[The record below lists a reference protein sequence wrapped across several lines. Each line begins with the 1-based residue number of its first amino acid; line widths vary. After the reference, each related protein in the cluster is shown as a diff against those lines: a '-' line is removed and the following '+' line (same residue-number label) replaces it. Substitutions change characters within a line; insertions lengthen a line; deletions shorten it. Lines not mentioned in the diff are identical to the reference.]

1 MVVAPTSKRPRPMR
15 TDLIDVLEERE
26 RKGERGRGEEKKGK
40 KEGGVQVREYSKE
53 EEEEKVK

>member
-26 RKGERGRGEEKKGK
+26 RKGEEKKGK
-40 KEGGVQVREYSKE
+40 KEGGVQVRGYSKE
-53 EEEEKVK
+53 EEEEEKVK